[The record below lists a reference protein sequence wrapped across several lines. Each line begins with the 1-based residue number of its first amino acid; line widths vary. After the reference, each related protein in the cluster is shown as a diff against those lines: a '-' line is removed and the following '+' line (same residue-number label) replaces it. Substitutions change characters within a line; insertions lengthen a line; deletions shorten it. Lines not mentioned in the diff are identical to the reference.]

1 MKLPQSTL
9 PPQPRSWPA
18 ELTPQQ
24 AKEFMQEKIARLM
37 AQAPQYRY
45 AEKNSEHS

>member
-1 MKLPQSTL
+1 MKLPQPEL
-9 PPQPRSWPA
+9 QPRPQSWPA

-45 AEKNSEHS
+45 AEKNSKHS